1 MINEKGFSWPESIL
15 ALVVVTVIFGTLL
28 PLYSNMAKGLEMK
41 RVQMHA
47 TEIAY
52 HGALLY
58 YYYGTTIGSTSIEE
72 VTFSWTLEENA
83 ICVSY
88 ELLGDEVEKCVDY

>member
-1 MINEKGFSWPESIL
+1 MINEKGYSWPESIL

-28 PLYSNMAKGLEMK
+28 PLYSNMAKGLEKK

-47 TEIAY
+47 TEIVY
-52 HGALLY
+52 QGALLNH
-58 YYYGTTIGSTSIEE
+58 YYGRAIGSTLIEE
-72 VTFSWTLEENA
+72 VTFTWTKEGNT

-88 ELLGDEVEKCVDY
+88 ELLGDEVEKCIDY